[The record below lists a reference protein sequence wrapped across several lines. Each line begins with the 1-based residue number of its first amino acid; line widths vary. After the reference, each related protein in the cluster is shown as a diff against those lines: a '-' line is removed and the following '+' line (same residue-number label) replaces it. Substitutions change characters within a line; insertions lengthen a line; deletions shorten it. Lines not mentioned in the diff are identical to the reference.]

1 MSREAWWGCPW
12 RLIGWTWDCAE
23 LAALRAA
30 KARAVEIRDFIMFI
44 FLDGLFLVVC
54 LI

>member
-1 MSREAWWGCPW
+1 M
-12 RLIGWTWDCAE
+12 LIGWTCCCAE

-30 KARAVEIRDFIMFI
+30 NATAVEIRDFIMFI
-44 FLDGLFLVVC
+44 FLDGLFLVVW